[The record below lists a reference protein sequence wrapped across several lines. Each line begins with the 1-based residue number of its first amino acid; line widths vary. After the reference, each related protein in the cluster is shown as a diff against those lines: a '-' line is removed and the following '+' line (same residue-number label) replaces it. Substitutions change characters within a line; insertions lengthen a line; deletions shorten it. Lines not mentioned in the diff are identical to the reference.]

1 MQQVHAKKFL
11 GQHFLTDLNVAR
23 RIAETL
29 TQGPVLEI
37 GPGMGVLTQFLL
49 KNPDIDLTAIELDRE
64 SVAYLKEWYP
74 ELKLIEGD
82 FLKLD
87 LNKLYP
93 EGEFCVIGN
102 YPYNISS
109 QIFFKVLDYKD
120 RIPVC
125 SGMIQKEVAERLAS
139 RPGKKA
145 YGILSV
151 LLQAWYDIEYLFTV
165 DEHVFNPPPKVKS
178 AVVRLCRNSRHE
190 LGCDEALFKTVVKTA
205 FNQRRKQMRNS
216 LQGIVGKG
224 NPILNNE
231 IFTKRPEQLSVE
243 EFINLTKL
251 IDLLDVS
258 DKTEDTLEGFLKIDI
273 QEDEEMEEIEMSS
286 RYIQTDDS
294 IVANSNFLK
303 ENFEVEPVNF
313 ILKNNILVT
322 TRDVDLESFNETVKK
337 MFVNTRNFPSG
348 YHVLVALME
357 TRVEKDADLIED
369 TTDMITA
376 LSGEINATDQVDEDV
391 LIQIKDLQEKVT
403 VIRQNIMECG
413 VRGVLV
419 LLVAAAK
426 MDKQRVI
433 SNLLKCDFFPEELQ
447 PRLTMVI
454 KDINS
459 LFDYT
464 RFGFDRLD
472 YLQDTFL
479 GLVNI
484 EQNKIIKI
492 FTVIN
497 IIFLPPTLI
506 ASMFGMNFLD
516 VPKMGWIKGFGFTLV
531 LMIIFN
537 ALILLIF
544 KKKKWL

>member
-1 MQQVHAKKFL
+1 MSELRIFYKDNEKIKVAK
-11 GQHFLTDLNVAR
+11 TISA
-23 RIAETL
+23 
-29 TQGPVLEI
+29 
-37 GPGMGVLTQFLL
+37 L
-49 KNPDIDLTAIELDRE
+49 KELD
-64 SVAYLKEWYP
+64 K
-74 ELKLIEGD
+74 
-82 FLKLD
+82 
-87 LNKLYP
+87 
-93 EGEFCVIGN
+93 
-102 YPYNISS
+102 
-109 QIFFKVLDYKD
+109 KD
-120 RIPVC
+120 I
-125 SGMIQKEVAERLAS
+125 I
-139 RPGKKA
+139 
-145 YGILSV
+145 
-151 LLQAWYDIEYLFTV
+151 W
-165 DEHVFNPPPKVKS
+165 
-178 AVVRLCRNSRHE
+178 
-190 LGCDEALFKTVVKTA
+190 
-205 FNQRRKQMRNS
+205 
-216 LQGIVGKG
+216 
-224 NPILNNE
+224 
-231 IFTKRPEQLSVE
+231 
-243 EFINLTKL
+243 

-322 TRDVDLESFNETVKK
+322 TRDVDLDSFNETVKK

-376 LSGEINATDQVDEDV
+376 LSSEINATDQVDEDV

-403 VIRQNIMECG
+403 VIRQNIM
-413 VRGVLV
+413 
-419 LLVAAAK
+419 
-426 MDKQRVI
+426 DKQRVI
-433 SNLLKCDFFPEELQ
+433 SNFLKCDFFPEDLQ
-447 PRLTMVI
+447 PRLTMII

-516 VPKMGWIKGFGFTLV
+516 VPKMGWIPGFGLTML
-531 LMIIFN
+531 LMIVFN
-537 ALILLIF
+537 AVILLIF
-544 KKKKWL
+544 RFKKWL